1 MSYSSYISK
10 LKSNKDQIS
19 ELNENI
25 NKIDFASI
33 WEGKAYTKQKD
44 NIKNLNTATKKEVE
58 NITNLIDTLT
68 NIDKY
73 DELEKNIKE
82 YQSRLN
88 NLDKDSENYASEA
101 SDLNSKIKKA
111 KEEKEALKKKIDSS
125 IDLIS
130 SNYSTQYTV
139 IPKTEVQKTDD
150 VLKKLNDLKTT
161 LSSSF
166 TIQPGNGDKTS
177 SANAGEIT
185 LDKQGIFYDKEP
197 TPGKSAQK
205 LHVYHNGQRL
215 YDKAC
220 ITIKKGAT
228 IRLTV
233 NLSDNAGEIK
243 QLTRTTADGY
253 RDDNNHKNDWTNW
266 FSAHSEPYVNRYDKS
281 TFLETDNFDWVIT
294 ADKVTKGYVTLSQT
308 TFHSTNEHSEFKS
321 MYTIRVKVVE

>member
-1 MSYSSYISK
+1 MSYSNYISK
-10 LKSNKDQIS
+10 LKSNNEQIS
-19 ELNENI
+19 ELNDNI

-44 NIKNLNTATKKEVE
+44 NIKALNTATESQVK
-58 NITNLIDTLT
+58 NITNLIDAMT

-73 DELEKNIKE
+73 DDLEKTIKE
-82 YQSRLN
+82 YQSKLD
-88 NLDKDSENYASEA
+88 NLDKDSENYTSES

-111 KEEKEALKKKIDSS
+111 KEEKETLKKKIDETINS
-125 IDLIS
+125 IS
-130 SNYSTQYTV
+130 TNYSTQHTQ

-150 VLKKLNDLKTT
+150 IIKKLNDLKES
-161 LSSSF
+161 LNSSF
-166 TIQPGNGDKTS
+166 AIQPSNGDKTRS
-177 SANAGEIT
+177 NNAGEIT
-185 LDKQGIFYDKEP
+185 LDKQGIYYDKEP
-197 TPGKSAQK
+197 TPIKSAQK

-215 YDKAC
+215 YDEAC
-220 ITIKKGAT
+220 ITIKKGDT

-253 RDDNNHKNDWTNW
+253 RDKNNPKNDWTNW

-281 TFLETDNFDWVIT
+281 TFLERDNFDWVIT
-294 ADKVTKGYVTLSQT
+294 ADKVTNGSVTLSQT
-308 TFHSTNEHSEFKS
+308 TFHSTDDYPEFKS